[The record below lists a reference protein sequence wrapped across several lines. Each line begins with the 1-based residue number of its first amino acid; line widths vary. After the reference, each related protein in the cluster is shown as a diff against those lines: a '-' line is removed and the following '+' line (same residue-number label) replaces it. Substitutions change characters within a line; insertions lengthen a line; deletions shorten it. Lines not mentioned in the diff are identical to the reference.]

1 MNITDDQARDVV
13 EGRRRFPPR
22 PVRKTLTAQ
31 EAVDRAMQRFPKILA
46 ALHAAEIEEANRR
59 LRINDNL
66 TVRRSSDRI
75 VATVSGPAIATATVG
90 AVNVEL
96 SIEEA
101 RRMTDA
107 LSLLVGTA
115 AADDVEVVG

>member
-1 MNITDDQARDVV
+1 MSKPLTAKEAVARTM
-13 EGRRRFPPR
+13 RRFP
-22 PVRKTLTAQ
+22 KT
-31 EAVDRAMQRFPKILA
+31 MA

-75 VATVSGPAIATATVG
+75 VATVSGSAIATATVG

-115 AADDVEVVG
+115 DAADVEVVG